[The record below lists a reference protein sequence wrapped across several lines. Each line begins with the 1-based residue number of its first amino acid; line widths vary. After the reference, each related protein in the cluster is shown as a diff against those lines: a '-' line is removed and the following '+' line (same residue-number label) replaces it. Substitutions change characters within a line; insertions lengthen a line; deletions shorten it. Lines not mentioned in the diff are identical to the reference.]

1 MGYLIFIH
9 DRNRRDVKAHQNH
22 FSSNGHLTYLH
33 RSKQTVM
40 QNFEGQS
47 WPCRSACW
55 GGSGV
60 FFAGGNRNKD
70 FKPTHLRIFGTMV
83 LRVHWLWR

>member
-1 MGYLIFIH
+1 MTDIVATLKLIKI
-9 DRNRRDVKAHQNH
+9 H

-55 GGSGV
+55 GGCGV

-83 LRVHWLWR
+83 LRVHWLRR